1 MADMRN
7 NELNDEMMA
16 QANGGT
22 ANPMGDVA
30 TITGIVMFDPYPDDS
45 LNESIWDSCQ
55 ENGYQVYE
63 VNDGRIVIAD
73 SSKPAYSIGDQVILN
88 RIRGAYGWE
97 IDGVIDGPV
106 VMQ

>member
-1 MADMRN
+1 MADNRN

-73 SSKPAYSIGDQVILN
+73 SSKPAYSIGDQVVLN

-97 IDGVIDGPV
+97 IEGVIDGPV

>member
-1 MADMRN
+1 MADNRN

-30 TITGIVMFDPYPDDS
+30 TITEIVMFDPYPDDS

-73 SSKPAYSIGDQVILN
+73 SSKPAYSIGDQVVLN

-97 IDGVIDGPV
+97 IEGVIDGPV

>member
-30 TITGIVMFDPYPDDS
+30 TITEIVMFDPYPDDS

-73 SSKPAYSIGDQVILN
+73 SSKPAYSIGDQVVLN

-97 IDGVIDGPV
+97 IEGVIDGPV

>member
-63 VNDGRIVIAD
+63 VNDGRIAIAD
-73 SSKPAYSIGDQVILN
+73 SSKPAYSIGDQVVLN

-97 IDGVIDGPV
+97 IEGVIDGPV